1 MKKSNEQ
8 NENGYFVRNNWL
20 LYVFAALML
29 VCSQWMVAT
38 LEMGFQLPDMLIYAG
53 ACILLVYAGFL
64 NIQAGTTTA
73 ILFQIAVIACVL
85 FSLLWM
91 VVKNIWPALII

>member
-1 MKKSNEQ
+1 MKKLTEQ

-53 ACILLVYAGFL
+53 ACILLVYGGFL
-64 NIQAGTTTA
+64 NIQAVRCDR
-73 ILFQIAVIACVL
+73 LFNRIAYI
-85 FSLLWM
+85 
-91 VVKNIWPALII
+91 

>member
-1 MKKSNEQ
+1 MKKSTEH
-8 NENGYFVRNNWL
+8 NENGYFIRNNWL
-20 LYVFAALML
+20 LYVFAALMV

-38 LEMGFQLPDMLIYAG
+38 LEMGFQLPDMVIYVV

-73 ILFQIAVIACVL
+73 IIFQIAVIALIL
-85 FSLLWM
+85 FSLLWL
-91 VVKNIWPALII
+91 VIKNIWPSLII

>member
-1 MKKSNEQ
+1 MKKSTEQ

-29 VCSQWMVAT
+29 VCSQWMVTT
-38 LEMGFQLPDMLIYAG
+38 LDMLIYAG
-53 ACILLVYAGFL
+53 ACILLVILLVYGGFL

-73 ILFQIAVIACVL
+73 ILFQIAVIACIL
-85 FSLLWM
+85 FSLLWL
-91 VVKNIWPALII
+91 VIKNIWPAFIL